1 MKKVK
6 SLVDNLSYTYLDR
19 LYEKMSYTLSV
30 NLDKYVSIIEVLQTL
45 ADEMAF
51 TDDGYLYYII
61 DTEFNIDDSED
72 IKFKI
77 EHIKNSNN
85 YVLFVNNNIYT
96 AFDSLSSVLK
106 SSIEDYFNS

>member
-1 MKKVK
+1 MKQIET
-6 SLVDNLSYTYLDR
+6 LINNLSYTYLDR
-19 LYEKMSYTLSV
+19 FFEKLSYMLSK
-30 NLDKYVSIIEVLQTL
+30 NLDSDVSIIETLKLL

-61 DTEFNIDDSED
+61 DTEFGIDTAED

-85 YVLFVNNNIYT
+85 YVLFVNNKVYS

-106 SSIEDYFNS
+106 TTIEEYFN